1 MSARHL
7 PLVIEPVPVG
17 DVTHAG
23 DFFLCTN
30 YALKLSA
37 GQCGKRREQANTQ
50 LTAKKRWMSGQGTL
64 DRGKCKSCATGERVA
79 ANVAA
84 GPTRL
89 IKAARRGSARI
100 PERTRRLLAWAIE
113 DCGLRAVARKVRLAP
128 GTVKRAAE
136 VGQIRAK
143 SFRALRKLIVESAEE
158 AAQRAAA

>member
-1 MSARHL
+1 MGVRHL
-7 PLVIEPVPVG
+7 PLVIEPIPVG
-17 DVTHAG
+17 EVTHAG
-23 DFFLCTN
+23 DFFLCVN

-37 GQCGKRREQANTQ
+37 EQCGKRREQANVQ

-64 DRGKCKSCATGERVA
+64 DRGKCKSCATGELVA
-79 ANVAA
+79 SNVAA

-89 IKAARRGSARI
+89 IKAQRRGSARV

-113 DCGLRAVARKVRLAP
+113 DCGLRAVARRVRLAP

-136 VGQIRAK
+136 VGQVRAR
-143 SFRALRKLIVESAEE
+143 SFRALRRLIAESAEE